1 MKHMKNI
8 YNSRGKP
15 GKAKD
20 SILKHLQKP
29 STPREIYSEI
39 KKKILKIRYKFIITF
54 VYNFLNKI
62 NNKYNNINKLNYF
75 NLIYLNKL
83 DISNLNIFNTFLSKN
98 KKKNNLKF
106 YDVFFSF
113 NLLKNMPE
121 LFRFYGIKF
130 FFFSNEH
137 LPIHVH
143 IQNSDGDAKFN
154 LEPLELIENHGMKN
168 KDLKIAEGIIEEN
181 KEIIESRWKEYFAK

>member
-1 MKHMKNI
+1 
-8 YNSRGKP
+8 
-15 GKAKD
+15 
-20 SILKHLQKP
+20 
-29 STPREIYSEI
+29 
-39 KKKILKIRYKFIITF
+39 
-54 VYNFLNKI
+54 
-62 NNKYNNINKLNYF
+62 
-75 NLIYLNKL
+75 
-83 DISNLNIFNTFLSKN
+83 
-98 KKKNNLKF
+98 
-106 YDVFFSF
+106 
-113 NLLKNMPE
+113 MPE

-181 KEIIESRWKEYFAK
+181 KEIIEGRWKEYFAK